1 MHQNNEMILSQT
13 SHYCRSKLEKQSNTL
28 EVTQNHR
35 INLKK
40 KKLSTTTILLIFFWN
55 EIVIS
60 E

>member
-40 KKLSTTTILLIFFWN
+40 KKIIHYDNPTHILLKRN
-55 EIVIS
+55 RYQ
-60 E
+60 